1 MLGKN
6 VGPLPQG
13 SRSTEKTRRY
23 QNWNETAQRPG
34 ILVLLRAERGAEIAI
49 LGGVGVQVRDV
60 CNENCEERSKR
71 EKCEER
77 E

>member
-1 MLGKN
+1 MRQLNGR
-6 VGPLPQG
+6 VF
-13 SRSTEKTRRY
+13 SC
-23 QNWNETAQRPG
+23 
-34 ILVLLRAERGAEIAI
+34 LLRAERGAEIAF